1 VKRDWAKH
9 ITHRNRRELAGCA
22 LMIVGLLYWV
32 GLTFRTLPV
41 LAGVSFVAWFIVKH
55 ARWQANPNDL
65 LGERRELIRQGRIAQ
80 FAWAWY
86 VVPCVLPTL
95 VAKPVPL
102 SPALTAVFIG
112 GSIFIAWLNYRAG
125 SKLIEE
131 AHR

>member
-1 VKRDWAKH
+1 MKRDWAKT
-9 ITHRNRRELAGCA
+9 ITQRNYRELVGCA
-22 LMIVGLLYWV
+22 VVIVGLLYTV
-32 GLTFRTLPV
+32 GLSFRSLPV

-95 VAKPVPL
+95 IAEPVAL
-102 SPALTAVFIG
+102 SPAMTAIFIA

-125 SKLIEE
+125 SKLIEA
-131 AHR
+131 AHS